1 MTSRLSA
8 TPAETVLR
16 LRKRLLRQIHRASG
30 DFHLLGSS
38 REVEQ
43 RSPNLVIDT
52 TAQIFQLRSCLL
64 ECGLGLQDI
73 PVYFSALKQWNGNR
87 TSHVKCAIGSG
98 GIDPNISVVR
108 LQIGAGIIA
117 GSGSL
122 ASKLGGAN
130 ATQSCSII

>member
-8 TPAETVLR
+8 TPAE
-16 LRKRLLRQIHRASG
+16 KRSCACESVCCARSTELG

-52 TAQIFQLRSCLL
+52 TAQIFQLRSCLP

-87 TSHVKCAIGSG
+87 TSHVKCAIESG
-98 GIDPNISVVR
+98 GTDPN
-108 LQIGAGIIA
+108 
-117 GSGSL
+117 
-122 ASKLGGAN
+122 
-130 ATQSCSII
+130 